1 MTKPLVSLIMPA
13 YNSARYIKYA
23 IDSVLK
29 QTYENWELIIVDDC
43 SDDGTWEVAYMLS
56 TYDPRIKAYRNDE
69 NLGIVKNR
77 NRAYSLSTGD
87 LVAHFDN
94 DDILER
100 YSLDEM
106 VRAFDKLP
114 DVGLIYSDLAQID
127 EKGNHQLYSES
138 KTFDLNDLHQYG
150 WRHFGMYRRKVMDHI
165 DGYNE
170 KLVSGCEDGDLFMQ
184 IAEKFPIVRLPKVL
198 YLYRSHTENNS
209 KNNKKCDSCEE
220 RMVCNYMRLW
230 SKSAKYDPI
239 TFKPLE
245 VNNGIENI

>member
-1 MTKPLVSLIMPA
+1 MTKPLVSLLMPA

-23 IDSVLK
+23 VDSVLK

-56 TYDPRIKAYRNDE
+56 TYDSRIKAYRNEE

-77 NRAYSLSTGD
+77 KKAYTLSTGD
-87 LVAHFDN
+87 LVGHLDN

-106 VRAFDKLP
+106 VRSFDQLP
-114 DVGLIYSDLAQID
+114 NVGLIYSDLAQIG
-127 EKGNHQLYSES
+127 EKGEHQLYSES
-138 KTFDLNDLHQYG
+138 KTFDINVLHQHG
-150 WRHFGMYRRKVMDHI
+150 WRHFGMYRRKVMDVI

-170 KLVSGCEDGDLFMQ
+170 KLVSACEDGDLFMQ
-184 IAEKFPIVRLPKVL
+184 ISEKFPIVRLPKVL
-198 YLYRSHTENNS
+198 YLYRAHSGNNS
-209 KNNKKCDSCEE
+209 ANNKKCESCEE
-220 RMVCNYMRLW
+220 RPVCNYMRVW
-230 SKSAKYDPI
+230 SKSAKFDPI

-245 VNNGIENI
+245 VHHGTENI